1 MLNEVKN
8 REFIDIYRDYMEE
21 KKLGPREIKK
31 HLSCVSAYVVFF
43 LGHQLD
49 KPMKDGVRYEEL
61 NSYFGNYF
69 IRKHSWSSPEA
80 IVVCLYCLEKFYR
93 LMLEKGFISEEEF
106 EEYNHNVADSRDY
119 WIEICKSIRSG
130 SMKDFFA

>member
-1 MLNEVKN
+1 MIQWFKEERIFRKGGNVMLNEVKN

-49 KPMKDGVRYEEL
+49 KPIKD
-61 NSYFGNYF
+61 
-69 IRKHSWSSPEA
+69 
-80 IVVCLYCLEKFYR
+80 
-93 LMLEKGFISEEEF
+93 
-106 EEYNHNVADSRDY
+106 
-119 WIEICKSIRSG
+119 
-130 SMKDFFA
+130 